1 MSIIQKFIV
10 ENPYRLIGIL
20 SNSKIGEIK
29 RNINKIKAFNKI
41 GKDLKIEFD
50 VEGISFPNFKLK
62 DYPIDKIEN
71 SINSPIDKIKY
82 SLFWFS
88 DINPGDAMGLKLLND
103 NKISECIELWS
114 KIVKVKKVT
123 KSNYS
128 TFNNLSS
135 LLLIKNIDKN
145 KNIFFNQ
152 ESSNIEIKE
161 SINIKFKFL
170 SSNFLTNYSES
181 ISSSSKSLTP
191 KEMIDYYSDSIQKIL
206 ETTFKQNEIN
216 SILND
221 LDDSVINKIHGDK
234 TNVLIRII
242 NNEIKKAAD
251 DRKKNTD
258 GFNIGNN
265 LMINTK
271 NQIIELKN
279 ILGKSNLQ
287 YKNYADKLA
296 RELES
301 CGQLYLSQSGS
312 DYSYISIYNFALLIS
327 EDLKLKTQ
335 IKNTIKSSKDLKK
348 SEGAKE
354 ILIATKDYGELKNRT
369 LNSAKS
375 YLDTCEP
382 YLNKMKVSLGNKNEL
397 YITLSSKVANI
408 VIDTSIEVSNKQ
420 NQIQNSEI
428 QSYNI
433 SASAGVYR
441 SSYKLETVLK
451 KTVRDLE
458 KVNRLVK
465 RLELMDLN
473 NEVKSFLDRNKKVLN
488 TNLKQ
493 ARQMLR
499 QLSTTSSPY
508 NYSSPSYSSPS
519 YSSNYSSGVDL
530 SGCLG
535 PIIGWGIL
543 FFILSLMDA
552 CN

>member
-1 MSIIQKFIV
+1 MSIIQKLIV

-20 SNSKIGEIK
+20 SNSKIAEIK

-50 VEGISFPNFKLK
+50 VEGISFPKFKLK
-62 DYPIDKIEN
+62 DYSIDELSS
-71 SINSPIDKIKY
+71 SINSPVNKIKY
-82 SLFWFS
+82 SLFWFA

-114 KIVKVKKVT
+114 KIVKGKKVT

-145 KNIFFNQ
+145 KNIFFNE

-191 KEMIDYYSDSIQKIL
+191 KQMIDYYSDSIQKIL
-206 ETTFKQNEIN
+206 ETTFKQSEIN

-234 TNVLIRII
+234 TNVLIGII

-251 DRKKNTD
+251 DRKKNTG

-271 NQIIELKN
+271 SQIIELKN

-301 CGQLYLSQSGS
+301 CGQLYLSENGS

-354 ILIATKDYGELKNRT
+354 ILIAIKEYDEIKNKT
-369 LNSAKS
+369 LTRVKS
-375 YLDTCEP
+375 FLDTCET

-397 YITLSSKVANI
+397 YVSLGSKVASI
-408 VIDTSIEVSNKQ
+408 VMDTSIQVSNKQ

-428 QSYNI
+428 ESYNI
-433 SASAGVYR
+433 SASAGIYT
-441 SSYKLETVLK
+441 SSYSLQTTLE
-451 KTVRDLE
+451 KTVRDLG

-465 RLELMDLN
+465 RLESMDLN
-473 NEVKSFLDRNKKVLN
+473 KETKSFVERNKKILN
-488 TNLKQ
+488 TNLQQ
-493 ARQMLR
+493 ARKMLR
-499 QLSTTSSPY
+499 QLSTPSRSY
-508 NYSSPSYSSPS
+508 NYSSPS
-519 YSSNYSSGVDL
+519 YSSNYSSSNDW

-535 PIIGWGIL
+535 PIIMWVIIGLI
-543 FFILSLMDA
+543 IECTS
-552 CN
+552 

>member
-1 MSIIQKFIV
+1 MSIIQKLIV

-20 SNSKIGEIK
+20 SNSKIAEIK

-41 GKDLKIEFD
+41 GKDLKVEFD
-50 VEGISFPNFKLK
+50 VEGISFPSFKLK

-71 SINSPIDKIKY
+71 SINSPLDKIKY
-82 SLFWFS
+82 SLFWFA

-114 KIVKVKKVT
+114 KIVKGKKVT

-145 KNIFFNQ
+145 KNIFFNE

-206 ETTFKQNEIN
+206 ETTFKQSEIN

-301 CGQLYLSQSGS
+301 CGQLYLSENGS

-327 EDLKLKTQ
+327 EDLKLKSQ
-335 IKNTIKSSKDLKK
+335 IKNTIKSSKDFKK

-354 ILIATKDYGELKNRT
+354 ILIAIKEYDEIKNKT
-369 LNSAKS
+369 LTRVKS
-375 YLDTCEP
+375 FLDTCET
-382 YLNKMKVSLGNKNEL
+382 YLNMMKVSLGNKNEL
-397 YITLSSKVANI
+397 YVSLGSKVASI
-408 VIDTSIEVSNKQ
+408 VMDTSIQVSNKQ

-428 QSYNI
+428 ESYNI
-433 SASAGVYR
+433 SASAGIYT
-441 SSYKLETVLK
+441 SSYSLQTTLE
-451 KTVRDLE
+451 KTVRDLG

-465 RLELMDLN
+465 RLESMDLN
-473 NEVKSFLDRNKKVLN
+473 KETKSFVERNKKILN
-488 TNLKQ
+488 TNLQQ
-493 ARQMLR
+493 ARKMLR
-499 QLSTTSSPY
+499 QLSKPSRSY
-508 NYSSPSYSSPS
+508 NYSSPS
-519 YSSNYSSGVDL
+519 YSSNYSSSNDW

-535 PIIGWGIL
+535 PIIMWVIIGLI
-543 FFILSLMDA
+543 IECTS
-552 CN
+552 

>member
-1 MSIIQKFIV
+1 MSIIQKLIV

-114 KIVKVKKVT
+114 KIVKGKKVT

-234 TNVLIRII
+234 TNILIRII

-265 LMINTK
+265 LMLTTK

-301 CGQLYLSQSGS
+301 CGQLYLSENGS

-335 IKNTIKSSKDLKK
+335 IKNTIRSSKDLKK
-348 SEGAKE
+348 SEGATE
-354 ILIATKDYGELKNRT
+354 ILIAIKEYGEIKNKT
-369 LNSAKS
+369 LTRVKS
-375 YLDTCEP
+375 FLDTCET
-382 YLNKMKVSLGNKNEL
+382 YLNKMKVTLGNKNEL
-397 YITLSSKVANI
+397 YISLSSKVASI
-408 VIDTSIEVSNKQ
+408 VMDTSIQVSNKQ
-420 NQIQNSEI
+420 NQIQNTEI
-428 QSYNI
+428 ESYNI
-433 SASAGVYR
+433 SASAGIYT
-441 SSYKLETVLK
+441 STYTLENVLE
-451 KTVRDLE
+451 KTVRDLG

-465 RLELMDLN
+465 RLESMDLN
-473 NEVKSFLDRNKKVLN
+473 KETKSFVEKNKKILN
-488 TNLKQ
+488 TNLQQ
-493 ARQMLR
+493 ARKMLR
-499 QLSTTSSPY
+499 QLSTPSRSY
-508 NYSSPSYSSPS
+508 NYSSPS
-519 YSSNYSSGVDL
+519 YSSNYSSGVDF

-535 PIIGWGIL
+535 PIIGWGVL
-543 FFILSLMDA
+543 FLIISLMDA
-552 CN
+552 CNW

>member
-50 VEGISFPNFKLK
+50 VEAISFPNFKLK

-397 YITLSSKVANI
+397 YITLSSKVANN
-408 VIDTSIEVSNKQ
+408 VINTSIEVSNKQ

-433 SASAGVYR
+433 SASAGVYG

-499 QLSTTSSPY
+499 QLSPTRPY

>member
-1 MSIIQKFIV
+1 MSIIQKLIV

-20 SNSKIGEIK
+20 SNSKIAEIK

-50 VEGISFPNFKLK
+50 VEGISFPKFKLK
-62 DYPIDKIEN
+62 DYSIDELSS
-71 SINSPIDKIKY
+71 SINSPVNKIKY
-82 SLFWFS
+82 SLFWFA

-114 KIVKVKKVT
+114 KIVKGKKVT

-145 KNIFFNQ
+145 KNIFFNE

-206 ETTFKQNEIN
+206 ETTFKQSEIN

-234 TNVLIRII
+234 TNVLIGII

-251 DRKKNTD
+251 DRKKNTG

-271 NQIIELKN
+271 SQIIELKN

-301 CGQLYLSQSGS
+301 CGQLYLSENGS

-354 ILIATKDYGELKNRT
+354 ILIAIKEYDEIKNKT
-369 LNSAKS
+369 LTRVKS
-375 YLDTCEP
+375 FLDTCET

-397 YITLSSKVANI
+397 YVSLGSKVASI
-408 VIDTSIEVSNKQ
+408 VMDTSIQVSNKQ

-428 QSYNI
+428 ESYNI
-433 SASAGVYR
+433 SASAGIYT
-441 SSYKLETVLK
+441 SSYSLQTTLE
-451 KTVRDLE
+451 KTVRDLG

-465 RLELMDLN
+465 RLESMDLN
-473 NEVKSFLDRNKKVLN
+473 KETKSFVERNKKILN
-488 TNLKQ
+488 TNLQQ
-493 ARQMLR
+493 ARKMLR
-499 QLSTTSSPY
+499 QLSTPSRSY
-508 NYSSPSYSSPS
+508 NYSSPS
-519 YSSNYSSGVDL
+519 YSSNYSSSNDW

-535 PIIGWGIL
+535 PIIMWVIIGLI
-543 FFILSLMDA
+543 IECTS
-552 CN
+552 

>member
-41 GKDLKIEFD
+41 GKDLKVEFD
-50 VEGISFPNFKLK
+50 VEAISFPSFKLK

-71 SINSPIDKIKY
+71 SINSPVDKIKY

-114 KIVKVKKVT
+114 KIVKGKKVT

-170 SSNFLTNYSES
+170 NSNFLTNYSES

-191 KEMIDYYSDSIQKIL
+191 KEMMDYYSDSIQKIL
-206 ETTFKQNEIN
+206 ETTFKQSEIN

-234 TNVLIRII
+234 TNILIRII

-265 LMINTK
+265 LMLTTK

-301 CGQLYLSQSGS
+301 CGQLYLSENGS

-354 ILIATKDYGELKNRT
+354 ILIAIKEYDEIKNKT
-369 LNSAKS
+369 LTRVKS
-375 YLDTCEP
+375 FLDTCET

-397 YITLSSKVANI
+397 YISLCSKVASM
-408 VIDTSIEVSNKQ
+408 VMDTSIQVSNKQ
-420 NQIQNSEI
+420 NQIQNSQIE
-428 QSYNI
+428 SYNI
-433 SASAGVYR
+433 SASAGIYT
-441 SSYKLETVLK
+441 SSYSLQTTLE
-451 KTVRDLE
+451 KTVRDLG

-465 RLELMDLN
+465 RLESMDLN
-473 NEVKSFLDRNKKVLN
+473 KETKSFVERNKKILN
-488 TNLKQ
+488 TNLQQ
-493 ARQMLR
+493 ARKMLS
-499 QLSTTSSPY
+499 QLSTPSRSY
-508 NYSSPSYSSPS
+508 NYSSPS
-519 YSSNYSSGVDL
+519 YSSNYSSGVDFD
-530 SGCLG
+530 GCLG

-543 FFILSLMDA
+543 IVIISLMDA
-552 CN
+552 CNW

>member
-1 MSIIQKFIV
+1 MSIIQKLIV

-20 SNSKIGEIK
+20 SNSKIAEIK

-41 GKDLKIEFD
+41 GKDLKVEFD
-50 VEGISFPNFKLK
+50 VEGISFPSFKLK

-71 SINSPIDKIKY
+71 SINSPLDKIKY
-82 SLFWFS
+82 SLFWFA

-114 KIVKVKKVT
+114 KIVKGKKVT

-145 KNIFFNQ
+145 KNIFFNE

-206 ETTFKQNEIN
+206 ETTFKQSEIN

-301 CGQLYLSQSGS
+301 CGQLYLSENGS

-327 EDLKLKTQ
+327 EDLKLKSQ

-354 ILIATKDYGELKNRT
+354 ILIAIKEYDEIKNKT
-369 LNSAKS
+369 LTRVKS
-375 YLDTCEP
+375 FLDTCET
-382 YLNKMKVSLGNKNEL
+382 YLNMMKVSLGNKNEL
-397 YITLSSKVANI
+397 YVSLGSKVASI
-408 VIDTSIEVSNKQ
+408 VMDTSIQVSNKQ

-428 QSYNI
+428 ESYNI
-433 SASAGVYR
+433 SASAGIYT
-441 SSYKLETVLK
+441 SSYSLQTTLE
-451 KTVRDLE
+451 KTVRDLG

-465 RLELMDLN
+465 RLESMDLN
-473 NEVKSFLDRNKKVLN
+473 KETKSFVERNKKILN
-488 TNLKQ
+488 TNLQQ
-493 ARQMLR
+493 ARKMLR
-499 QLSTTSSPY
+499 QLSKPSRSY
-508 NYSSPSYSSPS
+508 NYSSPS
-519 YSSNYSSGVDL
+519 YSSNYSSSNDW

-535 PIIGWGIL
+535 PIIMWVIIGLI
-543 FFILSLMDA
+543 IECTS
-552 CN
+552 

>member
-1 MSIIQKFIV
+1 MSIIQKLIV

-20 SNSKIGEIK
+20 SNSKIAEIK

-50 VEGISFPNFKLK
+50 VEGISFPKFKLK
-62 DYPIDKIEN
+62 DYSIDELSS
-71 SINSPIDKIKY
+71 SINSPVNKIKY
-82 SLFWFS
+82 SLFWFA

-114 KIVKVKKVT
+114 KIVKGKKVT

-145 KNIFFNQ
+145 KNIFFNE

-191 KEMIDYYSDSIQKIL
+191 KQMIDYYSDSIQKIL
-206 ETTFKQNEIN
+206 ETTFKQSEIN

-234 TNVLIRII
+234 TNVLIGII

-251 DRKKNTD
+251 DRKKNTG

-271 NQIIELKN
+271 SQIIELKN

-301 CGQLYLSQSGS
+301 CGQLYLSENGS

-354 ILIATKDYGELKNRT
+354 ILIAIKEYDEIKNKT
-369 LNSAKS
+369 LTRVKS
-375 YLDTCEP
+375 FLDTCET

-397 YITLSSKVANI
+397 YVSLGSKVASI
-408 VIDTSIEVSNKQ
+408 VMDTSIQVSNKQ

-428 QSYNI
+428 ESYNI
-433 SASAGVYR
+433 SASAGIYT
-441 SSYKLETVLK
+441 SSYSLQTTLE
-451 KTVRDLE
+451 KTVRDLG

-465 RLELMDLN
+465 RLESMDLN
-473 NEVKSFLDRNKKVLN
+473 KETKSFVDRNKKILN
-488 TNLKQ
+488 TNLQQ
-493 ARQMLR
+493 ARKMLR
-499 QLSTTSSPY
+499 QLSTPSRSY
-508 NYSSPSYSSPS
+508 NYSSPS
-519 YSSNYSSGVDL
+519 YSSNYSSSNDW

-535 PIIGWGIL
+535 PIIMWVIIGLI
-543 FFILSLMDA
+543 IECTS
-552 CN
+552 

>member
-88 DINPGDAMGLKLLND
+88 DINPADAMGLKLLND

-114 KIVKVKKVT
+114 KIVKGKKVT

-301 CGQLYLSQSGS
+301 CGQLYLSENGS

-348 SEGAKE
+348 SEGATE
-354 ILIATKDYGELKNRT
+354 ILIAIKEYGEIKNKT
-369 LNSAKS
+369 LTRVKS
-375 YLDTCEP
+375 FLDTCET

-397 YITLSSKVANI
+397 YISLSSKVASI
-408 VIDTSIEVSNKQ
+408 VMDTSIQVSNKQ
-420 NQIQNSEI
+420 NQIQNTEI
-428 QSYNI
+428 ESYNI
-433 SASAGVYR
+433 SASAGIYT
-441 SSYKLETVLK
+441 STYTLENVLE
-451 KTVRDLE
+451 KTVRDLG

-465 RLELMDLN
+465 RLESMDLN
-473 NEVKSFLDRNKKVLN
+473 KETKSFVEKNKKVLN
-488 TNLKQ
+488 TNLQQ
-493 ARQMLR
+493 ARKMLR
-499 QLSTTSSPY
+499 QLSTPSRSY
-508 NYSSPSYSSPS
+508 NYSSPS
-519 YSSNYSSGVDL
+519 YSSNYSSGFDF

-535 PIIGWGIL
+535 PIIGWGI
-543 FFILSLMDA
+543 FILIISLMDG
-552 CN
+552 CNW

>member
-1 MSIIQKFIV
+1 MIQKYIV
-10 ENPYRLIGIL
+10 ENPFRLIGII

-29 RNINKIKAFNKI
+29 RNLNKIKAFTKI
-41 GKDLKIEFD
+41 GKDFKIEYD
-50 VEGISFPNFKLK
+50 VDGISFPNFKLEN
-62 DYPIDKIEN
+62 YPINKIES
-71 SINSPIDKIKY
+71 SINLPSNKIKY
-82 SLFWFS
+82 SLFWFAA
-88 DINPGDAMGLKLLND
+88 INPGDSLGLRLLKD
-103 NKISECIELWS
+103 NKITKCIELWS
-114 KIVKVKKVT
+114 KIVKDKNVT
-123 KSNYS
+123 KDNYS

-135 LLLIKNIDKN
+135 LLILKNIDKN
-145 KNIFFNQ
+145 KNVFFN
-152 ESSNIEIKE
+152 EENSKNEIKE

-170 SSNFLTNYSES
+170 NSNFVNNYSEY
-181 ISSSSKSLTP
+181 ISTSSKSITA
-191 KEMIDYYSDSIQKIL
+191 KEIIDFYSSSIQKIL
-206 ETTFKQNEIN
+206 ETTFKQSEIN

-221 LDDSVINKIHGDK
+221 LEDSVINKIHGDK
-234 TNVLIRII
+234 TNILIRII
-242 NNEIKKAAD
+242 TNEIKISTEERNNKS
-251 DRKKNTD
+251 D
-258 GFNIGNN
+258 GFKIGKN
-265 LMINTK
+265 LMSNTK

-279 ILGKSNLQ
+279 ILGKNNLQ
-287 YKNYADKLA
+287 YKNYANKLA

-301 CGQLYLSQSGS
+301 CGQLFLSQSGS
-312 DYSYISIYNFALLIS
+312 DYSYIGIYNFALLIS
-327 EDLKLKTQ
+327 EELKLKSQ
-335 IKNTIKSSKDLKK
+335 LKNTIKSSKDLKK

-408 VIDTSIEVSNKQ
+408 VINTSIEVSNKQ

-499 QLSTTSSPY
+499 QLSPPRPY
-508 NYSSPSYSSPS
+508 NYSSPS

>member
-1 MSIIQKFIV
+1 MSIIQKLIV

-20 SNSKIGEIK
+20 SNSKIAEIK

-41 GKDLKIEFD
+41 GKDLKVEFD
-50 VEGISFPNFKLK
+50 VEGISFPSFKLK

-71 SINSPIDKIKY
+71 SINSPLDKIKY

-114 KIVKVKKVT
+114 KIVKGKKVT

-145 KNIFFNQ
+145 KNIFFNE

-301 CGQLYLSQSGS
+301 CGQLYLSENGS

-327 EDLKLKTQ
+327 EDLKLKSQ

-354 ILIATKDYGELKNRT
+354 ILIAIKEYDEIKNKT
-369 LNSAKS
+369 LTRVKS
-375 YLDTCEP
+375 FLDTCET
-382 YLNKMKVSLGNKNEL
+382 YLNMMKVSLGNKNEL
-397 YITLSSKVANI
+397 YVSLGSKVASI
-408 VIDTSIEVSNKQ
+408 VMDTSIQVSNKQ

-428 QSYNI
+428 ESYNI
-433 SASAGVYR
+433 SASAGIYT
-441 SSYKLETVLK
+441 SSYSLQTTLE
-451 KTVRDLE
+451 KTVRDLG

-465 RLELMDLN
+465 RLESMDLN
-473 NEVKSFLDRNKKVLN
+473 KETKSFVERNKKILN
-488 TNLKQ
+488 TNLQQ
-493 ARQMLR
+493 ARKMLR
-499 QLSTTSSPY
+499 QLSKPSRSY
-508 NYSSPSYSSPS
+508 NYSSPS
-519 YSSNYSSGVDL
+519 YSSNYSSSNDW

-535 PIIGWGIL
+535 PIIMWVIIGLI
-543 FFILSLMDA
+543 IECTS
-552 CN
+552 